1 VAISPPGRIEVALI
15 DDSESVPLLLHRVR
29 AGDPEAAAELVRR
42 YEPLIRARVH
52 VWLRLN
58 HPGLLGEL
66 ESVDICQSVL
76 RSFFVRAA
84 AGQYELERPEQLAG
98 LLVRMARHKLL
109 DQVKYRHAGRR
120 DVRRNEPLGADPG
133 ELAAREPDATRV
145 LIGRELLEQ
154 VRSRLAVQER
164 RAADLRG
171 EGHTWAEVAG
181 VMGGTPDGHRM
192 QLARALDRVA
202 RELGI
207 DEGDLGG

>member
-1 VAISPPGRIEVALI
+1 MSALL
-15 DDSESVPLLLHRVR
+15 EQVR
-29 AGDPEAAAELVRR
+29 AGNPEAAAELVRR

-58 HPGLLGEL
+58 HPGLLGEV

-84 AGQYELERPEQLAG
+84 AGQFDLEGPEQLAR
-98 LLVRMARHKLL
+98 LLVRMARNKLL
-109 DQVKYRHAGRR
+109 DQVKHRHAGRR
-120 DVRRNEPLGADPG
+120 DVRRNESIEAAAG
-133 ELAAREPDATRV
+133 ELTARDPEPSRV

-154 VRSRLAVQER
+154 VRGRLAAEER
-164 RAADLRG
+164 RAAELRG
-171 EGHTWAEVAG
+171 EGHTWAEVA
-181 VMGGTPDGHRM
+181 VAMGGTPDGRRV